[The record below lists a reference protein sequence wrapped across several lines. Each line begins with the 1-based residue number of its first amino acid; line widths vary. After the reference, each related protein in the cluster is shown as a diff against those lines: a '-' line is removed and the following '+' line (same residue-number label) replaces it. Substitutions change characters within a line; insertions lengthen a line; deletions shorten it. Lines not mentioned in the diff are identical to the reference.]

1 LVKKRDMRGRTIQAI
16 IFSLA
21 ALLAVSL
28 VCNGLLLH
36 KVRRYEAS
44 VDATLSIA
52 ASRYRQLES
61 LHRVLVS
68 VRDGGKIVSA
78 DRRPG
83 RYLADGFAAVAP
95 FRPLSGAEGRF
106 PFCCEYMFRL
116 LE

>member
-1 LVKKRDMRGRTIQAI
+1 MKKRDMRGRTIQAI

-83 RYLADGFAAVAP
+83 RYLADGFQTIAG
-95 FRPLSGAEGRF
+95 LQEQLGCGRAGGHF
-106 PFCCEYMFRL
+106 GRTGFCDRRH
-116 LE
+116 